1 MLDLR
6 KPAGFFFLL
15 LGLMLGA
22 AGLFRPE
29 MRGDAYMLDVNLNL
43 YFGVFC
49 ICFGGI
55 FLWLSRKA

>member
-15 LGLMLGA
+15 LGAIVA
-22 AGLFRPE
+22 ATGLINPE
-29 MRGDAYMLDVNLNL
+29 FKAPLLEVPLNL

-49 ICFGGI
+49 LLFGGV
-55 FLWLSRKA
+55 FLWLARKA